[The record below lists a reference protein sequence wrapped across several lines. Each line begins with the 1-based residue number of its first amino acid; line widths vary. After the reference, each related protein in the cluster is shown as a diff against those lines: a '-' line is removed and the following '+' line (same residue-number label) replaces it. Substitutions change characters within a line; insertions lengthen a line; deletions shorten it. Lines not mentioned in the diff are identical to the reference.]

1 MRLKKIHIVFVIGHL
16 ITSLLFILS
25 AVALMA
31 FAVIELWAGINPA
44 TDLSLQERLN
54 DVLEGIAVLTVSVAS
69 LELGQTIMEEEVQRD
84 IPMSIPSRVRR
95 FLSRFMIVLV
105 VSLSIESLVAVFRFV
120 HQDPEQLPN
129 AAMIGFV
136 AAALMAAWGVFIRLN
151 RSAEELESEAID
163 RVRKEDHKVT
173 VGGKG
178 VGLEEE

>member
-1 MRLKKIHIVFVIGHL
+1 MRFKKVHIVFLIGHL

-31 FAVIELWAGINPA
+31 FAVIELWDGINPLVEA
-44 TDLSLQERLN
+44 PLQDRLN

-105 VSLSIESLVAVFRFV
+105 VSLYL
-120 HQDPEQLPN
+120 
-129 AAMIGFV
+129 
-136 AAALMAAWGVFIRLN
+136 
-151 RSAEELESEAID
+151 
-163 RVRKEDHKVT
+163 
-173 VGGKG
+173 
-178 VGLEEE
+178 